1 MQSAKRFSRSITV
14 PSIVALRRL
23 ALFSRHRRGALMNPE
38 IIRAIQMG
46 AMDAL
51 RLYLALLTA
60 PYHIGKAF
68 VTRPSG
74 EPFLWTWDNRVR
86 PYPGDESGEAGS
98 AGMAAPQA

>member
-1 MQSAKRFSRSITV
+1 
-14 PSIVALRRL
+14 
-23 ALFSRHRRGALMNPE
+23 MNPE
-38 IIRAIQMG
+38 IIRAIEMG
-46 AMDAL
+46 ARDAF

-86 PYPGDESGEAGS
+86 TCSGDKSGETRS
-98 AGMAAPQA
+98 ASVAAS